1 MIYCHEDQATPMLI
15 HISTY
20 QIDKDSVVLTR
31 PISLILYLFWLAIA
45 IRI

>member
-1 MIYCHEDQATPMLI
+1 MIYYHEDRATPVVI
-15 HISTY
+15 HIGTY